1 MEGRPQESGDGSL
14 TLVDYSKMQ
23 DDRQFIDLQEE
34 NLADNPIQTEKQAK
48 ELLMNSLINHKINVR
63 ELKNRQNEDLR
74 RDIII
79 RTLKRKSN
87 LSVRQIANLLE
98 IDRNMVQRTK

>member
-1 MEGRPQESGDGSL
+1 
-14 TLVDYSKMQ
+14 MQ

-48 ELLMNSLINHKINVR
+48 ELLMNYLINHKINVR
-63 ELKNRQNEDLR
+63 DLKNRQNEDLR
-74 RDIII
+74 RDII